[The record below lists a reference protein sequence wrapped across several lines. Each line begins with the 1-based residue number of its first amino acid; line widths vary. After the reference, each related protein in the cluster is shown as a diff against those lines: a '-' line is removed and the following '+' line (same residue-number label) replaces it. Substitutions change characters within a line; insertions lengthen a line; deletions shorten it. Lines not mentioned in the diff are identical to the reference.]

1 MPFQL
6 QVTASRRFRPARL
19 LIGEFGSEV
28 FSAPLHFPTIDI
40 VAHVLWLRLVAADS
54 SVGAFGCSPVSKAV
68 QRAEGSRNLA
78 RKIWVAVVLTASA
91 LEKDLIDAPLEA
103 SFPSRPHASTAK
115 CEAVSC
121 NTQPILNRSRISEQT
136 GTC

>member
-40 VAHVLWLRLVAADS
+40 VGHVLWLRLVAADS
-54 SVGAFGCSPVSKAV
+54 SVGAFGCSPVSKAGPASRR
-68 QRAEGSRNLA
+68 QPKPSPENMGGGGIDGIGIREGSHRCPA
-78 RKIWVAVVLTASA
+78 GGKFS
-91 LEKDLIDAPLEA
+91 
-103 SFPSRPHASTAK
+103 
-115 CEAVSC
+115 
-121 NTQPILNRSRISEQT
+121 
-136 GTC
+136 